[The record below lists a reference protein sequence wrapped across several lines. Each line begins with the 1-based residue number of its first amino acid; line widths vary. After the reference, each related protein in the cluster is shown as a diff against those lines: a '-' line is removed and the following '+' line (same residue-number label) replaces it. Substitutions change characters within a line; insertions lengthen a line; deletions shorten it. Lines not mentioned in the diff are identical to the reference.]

1 VVAVADGRAE
11 LGRWGEDLAAQHLA
25 ATGATVLARNW
36 RCREGELDI
45 VAIELDGTV
54 VFCEVKT
61 RSGTGFGGPVSAVG
75 PAKARRLRVLACRWL
90 ADHRPPGAHELR
102 FDVVAVVRERGQP
115 PRVVHL
121 RAAF

>member
-1 VVAVADGRAE
+1 MADGRAQ
-11 LGRWGEDLAAQHLA
+11 LGQWGEDVAAQHLV

-45 VAIELDGTV
+45 VALEPGGTL

-61 RSGTGFGGPVSAVG
+61 RTGTAFGEPAEAVG
-75 PAKARRLRVLACRWL
+75 AVKARRVRAVACRWL
-90 ADHRPPGAHELR
+90 AEHRPPGAHELR
-102 FDVVAVVRERGQP
+102 FDVVSVVRGRASP

-121 RAAF
+121 RGAF